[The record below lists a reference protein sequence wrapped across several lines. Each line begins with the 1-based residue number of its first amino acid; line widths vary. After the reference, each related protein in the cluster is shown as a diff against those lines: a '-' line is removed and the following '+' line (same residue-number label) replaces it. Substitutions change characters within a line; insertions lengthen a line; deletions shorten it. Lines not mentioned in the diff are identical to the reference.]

1 MYVSRRLRRWGRA
14 LVAPALG
21 IVLTGYFAYNLVVG
35 DRGFIAWRRLT
46 EQIQTA
52 DNRLA
57 ILRAERTTLKQKV
70 ADLSPDH
77 LDPDLLDERVRAS
90 LDLAEPNELVI
101 MRDTP
106 ASLY

>member
-1 MYVSRRLRRWGRA
+1 
-14 LVAPALG
+14 VAPVLG
-21 IVLTGYFAYNLVVG
+21 IVLTVYFAYNLVVG

-52 DNRLA
+52 DTQLA
-57 ILRAERTTLKQKV
+57 NLQAERKALKQKV

-90 LDLAEPNELVI
+90 LDLVAPNELVI

-106 ASLY
+106 PASH

>member
-1 MYVSRRLRRWGRA
+1 MYRSRRLRRWARA

-21 IVLTGYFAYNLVVG
+21 IVLTGYFAHNLVIG

-52 DNRLA
+52 DAQLA
-57 ILRAERTTLKQKV
+57 SLRAERTALKQKV

-90 LDLAEPNELVI
+90 LDLVAPNELVI
-101 MRDTP
+101 MHETP
-106 ASLY
+106 AAAH